1 MCHIY
6 IYIYNATIYNNI
18 DMIYNLILQKKPSIY
33 IILLRS
39 LQTINNEMAFFILL
53 LECDIMTINNESEMI
68 KRGITFN

>member
-1 MCHIY
+1 MCH